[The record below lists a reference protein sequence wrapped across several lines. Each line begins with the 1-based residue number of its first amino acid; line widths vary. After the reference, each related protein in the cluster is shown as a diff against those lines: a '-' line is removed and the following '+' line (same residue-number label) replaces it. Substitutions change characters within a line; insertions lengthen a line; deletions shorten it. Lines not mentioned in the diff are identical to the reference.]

1 METKATSMAPKAVVR
16 RRCLPYRE
24 QTAGPVGDVFNLCGE
39 QKAAWEAALGQQRAS
54 KSTQASAE

>member
-1 METKATSMAPKAVVR
+1 MAPKAVVR